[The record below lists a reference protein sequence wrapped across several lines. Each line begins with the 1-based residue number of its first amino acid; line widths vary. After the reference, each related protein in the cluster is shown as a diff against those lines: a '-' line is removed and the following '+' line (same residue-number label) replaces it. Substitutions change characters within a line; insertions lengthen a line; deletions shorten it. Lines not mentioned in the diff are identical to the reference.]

1 VDVLSQLDIV
11 EGDNKRKRKEKEQG
25 HITMEVPGKE
35 SGPAAAA
42 DDGGEMKV
50 KSPLKKKR
58 SLNKKGK
65 DDKEVVMSEATPL
78 EVEVVETN
86 PPVATQAGG
95 SSPWNPLF
103 NPTLFLEKMVDMTG
117 NSSRFNNTPTDELI
131 RMSLGNELKGLLM
144 NYALATRQKQEL
156 ATAND
161 KMALVDKNLASI
173 EKQYAATKE
182 TILAEV
188 ELLKS
193 QHLEVMSKLAKA
205 HEEELAKAK
214 KDQDAA
220 VKTAKALQEDL
231 TAKEERLATLAKD
244 NEATLSELAFL
255 RQEKVKWEFEKESL
269 EENIGTQ
276 YDEGFSYAIE

>member
-1 VDVLSQLDIV
+1 LRWD
-11 EGDNKRKRKEKEQG
+11 
-25 HITMEVPGKE
+25 
-35 SGPAAAA
+35 
-42 DDGGEMKV
+42 
-50 KSPLKKKR
+50 
-58 SLNKKGK
+58 
-65 DDKEVVMSEATPL
+65 
-78 EVEVVETN
+78 
-86 PPVATQAGG
+86 
-95 SSPWNPLF
+95 PLF
-103 NPTLFLEKMVDMTG
+103 DPALFLEKMVDMTG
-117 NSSRFNNTPTDELI
+117 NSSRFNNTPTDELM
-131 RMSLGNELKGLLM
+131 RMSLGHELKGLLL
-144 NYALATRQKQEL
+144 NYALAIHQKQEL

-173 EKQYAATKE
+173 EKQYAAPKE
-182 TILAEV
+182 TIRAEV

-244 NEATLSELAFL
+244 NEAALSELAFL